1 MWTASITSFA
11 TGSLLGVALMLT
23 VSASTEPLPEP
34 RDPRV
39 HYADDVAYYHP
50 VIDPDAGP
58 GSAHQGTPRRPVR
71 TIAIV
76 PDAAQRG
83 APATLCP
90 LGYRSGLRDEC
101 VWEGGR

>member
-1 MWTASITSFA
+1 MWTASLASFA
-11 TGSLLGVALMLT
+11 TGSILGVALMLAA
-23 VSASTEPLPEP
+23 SASTEPLPEP

-39 HYADDVAYYHP
+39 QYADDLRLFRPA
-50 VIDPDAGP
+50 IDPSVGP
-58 GSAHQGTPRRPVR
+58 GSVHEGTPRRPVR

-83 APATLCP
+83 AQPTLCP
-90 LGYRSGLRDEC
+90 LGYHSGLRDEC